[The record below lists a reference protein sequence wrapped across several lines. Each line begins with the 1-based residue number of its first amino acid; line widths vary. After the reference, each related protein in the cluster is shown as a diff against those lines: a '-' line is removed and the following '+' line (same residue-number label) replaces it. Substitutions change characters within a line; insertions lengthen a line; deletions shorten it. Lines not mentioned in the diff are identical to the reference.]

1 MTTAFPVL
9 VPSGRSFNAGNFP
22 VKTYA
27 AQDGGEVRIL
37 YGNKR
42 VGMTL
47 QLTYQN
53 IADASAK
60 NFIEHFHE
68 MKGTYT
74 RFTIGTKSRDG
85 WGSDDNSDDKW
96 LGAVEWGSQW
106 RYAQSPQLQSVYPGI
121 STVTVNLIAALS

>member
-1 MTTAFPVL
+1 MTTAFPAL

-37 YGNKR
+37 YGSKR

-53 IADASAK
+53 IADANAEK
-60 NFIEHFHE
+60 FIDHFHE
-68 MKGTYT
+68 MKGTYN
-74 RFTIGTKSRDG
+74 RFTIGTESRDG
-85 WGSDDNSDDKW
+85 WGSDDKW